1 MDKFETL
8 MSIPIKSERSLN
20 TVMELQKENGN
31 QQVIINRYNVDE
43 DYLRKLYRQEFLISG
58 MTIGIAVNAM
68 SFMAVAINKGEEAGT
83 LLQCIRDNILAASI
97 YMTNVSP
104 EKRAELEGRK

>member
-8 MSIPIKSERSLN
+8 MNIPIQSERALN
-20 TVMELQKENGN
+20 TIMELQKENGN
-31 QQVIINRYNVDE
+31 QQVILNRYNVDE
-43 DYLRKLYRQEFLISG
+43 EYLHKLYKQEFLIPG
-58 MTIGIAVNAM
+58 MIVGIAVNAM

-83 LLQCIRDNILAASI
+83 LLQCIRYNILAASV

>member
-8 MSIPIKSERSLN
+8 MNIPIKSERALN
-20 TVMELQKENGN
+20 AVMKLQKENGN
-31 QQVIINRYNVDE
+31 QQVILNRYNVDE
-43 DYLRKLYRQEFLISG
+43 DYLYKLYKQEFLIPG
-58 MTIGIAVNAM
+58 MIVGIAVHAM

-83 LLQCIRDNILAASI
+83 LLQCIRDNILAASV

>member
-8 MSIPIKSERSLN
+8 MNIPVTKEKTIDSLI
-20 TVMELQKENGN
+20 
-31 QQVIINRYNVDE
+31 QVLEEAGKIDVVLNRYKVSKD
-43 DYLRKLYRQEFLISG
+43 DLRALYIQKLLIPG
-58 MTIGIAVNAM
+58 MTVGIAYSTM
-68 SFMAVAINKGEEAGT
+68 SFVAASINKGDEDDY
-83 LLQCIRDNILAASI
+83 LSLCICNCISLATI

>member
-31 QQVIINRYNVDE
+31 QQVILNRYNVDE
-43 DYLRKLYRQEFLISG
+43 DYLRKLYRQEFIING
-58 MTIGIAVNAM
+58 MTIGIAVHAM

-83 LLQCIRDNILAASI
+83 LLQCIRDNILAAGI

>member
-8 MSIPIKSERSLN
+8 MNIPIQSERALN

-31 QQVIINRYNVDE
+31 QQVILNRYNVNE
-43 DYLRKLYRQEFLISG
+43 DYLRKLYRQEFIIPG
-58 MTIGIAVNAM
+58 MTVGIAVNAM
-68 SFMAVAINKGEEAGT
+68 SFMSVAINKGEEAVT
-83 LLQCIRDNILAASI
+83 LLQCIRDNILAASD

-104 EKRAELEGRK
+104 EKRAELEGRR

>member
-8 MSIPIKSERSLN
+8 MNIPIQTERTLN

-31 QQVIINRYNVDE
+31 QQVILNRYNVDE
-43 DYLRKLYRQEFLISG
+43 EYLNKLYKQEFLIPG
-58 MTIGIAVNAM
+58 MTVGIAVNAM
-68 SFMAVAINKGEEAGT
+68 SFMTVAINKGEEAGT
-83 LLQCIRDNILAASI
+83 LLRCIRDNILAAGV